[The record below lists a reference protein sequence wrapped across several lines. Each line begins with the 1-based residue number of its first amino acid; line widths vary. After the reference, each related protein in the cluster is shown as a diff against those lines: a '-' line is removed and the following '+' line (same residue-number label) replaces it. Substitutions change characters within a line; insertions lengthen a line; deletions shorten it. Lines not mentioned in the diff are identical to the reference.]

1 MQKYYLFRFSNNN
14 IARFGKIEI
23 LKNVNNIDLG
33 ELRQSASK
41 ATAFLRG
48 MANECRLL
56 ILCRLAES
64 ECTVTQ
70 LEEVLEL
77 SQSALSQH
85 LAVLR
90 RLGLVKL
97 RKEARLHHYSLASSE
112 AKVIMATLYQ
122 KYCGP

>member
-1 MQKYYLFRFSNNN
+1 MDMPQ
-14 IARFGKIEI
+14 GIE
-23 LKNVNNIDLG
+23 LPQ
-33 ELRQSASK
+33 LRENASK

-64 ECTVTQ
+64 ECSVTQ
-70 LEEVLEL
+70 LEEVIEL

-90 RLGLVKL
+90 RLGLVKQ
-97 RKEARLHHYSLASSE
+97 RREARLHYYSLASEE
-112 AKVIMATLYQ
+112 AKIIMATLYN
-122 KYCGP
+122 KYCATDGCEIKIGN

>member
-1 MQKYYLFRFSNNN
+1 MNMQSGVTLS
-14 IARFGKIEI
+14 
-23 LKNVNNIDLG
+23 
-33 ELRQSASK
+33 ELQENASK

-64 ECTVTQ
+64 ECSVTQ

-90 RLGLVKL
+90 RLGLVKQ
-97 RKEARLHHYSLASSE
+97 RREARLHYYSLASKE
-112 AKVIMATLYQ
+112 AELIMGTLYNM
-122 KYCGP
+122 YCKDEDCAASDNK

>member
-1 MQKYYLFRFSNNN
+1 MEMPQGVKLP
-14 IARFGKIEI
+14 
-23 LKNVNNIDLG
+23 
-33 ELRQSASK
+33 ELRQNASK

-64 ECTVTQ
+64 ECSVTQ

-90 RLGLVKL
+90 RLGLVKQ
-97 RKEARLHHYSLASSE
+97 RRVARLHYYSLVSDE
-112 AKVIMATLYQ
+112 AKIIMATLYGKFCQTDSDKPGQ
-122 KYCGP
+122 K

>member
-1 MQKYYLFRFSNNN
+1 MEMPQAVELP
-14 IARFGKIEI
+14 
-23 LKNVNNIDLG
+23 
-33 ELRQSASK
+33 ELRANAAK

-90 RLGLVKL
+90 RLGLVKQ
-97 RKEARLHHYSLASSE
+97 RREARLHYYSLESEE
-112 AKVIMATLYQ
+112 AKIIMSALYN
-122 KYCGP
+122 KFCGTDQCNVSKR

>member
-1 MQKYYLFRFSNNN
+1 MP
-14 IARFGKIEI
+14 
-23 LKNVNNIDLG
+23 LG
-33 ELRQSASK
+33 TELAELRQNASR

-48 MANECRLL
+48 MANESRLL

-70 LEEVLEL
+70 LEEVFEL

-90 RLGLVKL
+90 RLGLVSL
-97 RKEARLHHYSLASSE
+97 RKEARLHYYSLASEE
-112 AKVIMATLYQ
+112 ANVIMATLYK
-122 KYCGP
+122 KYCAPNSDNDV